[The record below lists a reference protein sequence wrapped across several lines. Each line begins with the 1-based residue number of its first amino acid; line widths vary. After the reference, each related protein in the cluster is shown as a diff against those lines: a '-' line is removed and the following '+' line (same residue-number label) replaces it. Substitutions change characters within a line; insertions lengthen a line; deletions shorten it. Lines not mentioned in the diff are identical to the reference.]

1 MLIVDPLEID
11 FGVVQPAAVVSEVVT
26 LRNEGNEAVEIVSL
40 ALEGTGF
47 TAASAAPLGWLAA
60 GEEAEFWVEYSPVFV
75 EDTGWITIESSDSTA
90 AVEETLV
97 PLRGQGAYPLLVLDP
112 PLLDFGWV
120 EPEASVDSGITLRNE
135 GLADLTVTET
145 LIVGAD
151 FNAVSPPAVPFV
163 LAPAKSNGW
172 TSITAH
178 SRSANTPGHCGLNLI
193 HLLVQHKHN

>member
-1 MLIVDPLEID
+1 MLYS
-11 FGVVQPAAVVSEVVT
+11 QPDVVSDVVT

-90 AVEETLV
+90 AIEETLV

-112 PLLDFGWV
+112 PLVDFGWV

-145 LIVGAD
+145 LVVGAD
-151 FNAVSPPAVPFV
+151 FSASPPLLYLSFSLQV
-163 LAPAKSNGW
+163 KSSGW
-172 TSITAH
+172 TSTTLL
-178 SRSANTPGHCGLNLI
+178 SQWVNTLGHCG
-193 HLLVQHKHN
+193 